1 MLYIIK
7 KDYFLADYV
16 LEAVA
21 ENKNITIIDYQ
32 RKKYCGIKKIPHTL
46 RKFLRA
52 FLCNRKGLWTN
63 SFFKEKFLSEISC
76 IKATDRVLFW
86 GCENLKELLILDK
99 EIKCNKKSVFL
110 WNPVSTINRNAYSK
124 WEYQHYLHNSGMQ
137 VYTFD
142 EADAKRYGFN
152 IVKQV
157 YRKPTHTPNY
167 NTKLHEYDVFYVG
180 TDKHRSST
188 LEKIKEKLDEQGITY
203 SINIVKDKHTVESET
218 LAGCYADKPISYGK
232 CLEMISKSRCIL
244 EILQNGQGGMTLRA
258 LEALFFKKKLI
269 TNNRAILHSPIYSP
283 NNIYVI
289 GSSKYSTLSDFINST
304 MDDIPND
311 IVSQYDISQW
321 INQFLY

>member
-21 ENKNITIIDYQ
+21 GNKDITIIDYQ
-32 RKKYCGIKKIPHTL
+32 RKKYRGIKKIPHTF

-52 FLCNRKGLWTN
+52 FVCNRKGLWTN
-63 SFFKEKFLSEISC
+63 CFFNEKFLSRISS
-76 IKATDRVLFW
+76 INTTDRVLFW

-99 EIKCNKKSVFL
+99 EIRCSKKSVFL

-137 VYTFD
+137 IFTFD

-152 IVKQV
+152 TVKQV
-157 YRKPTHTPNY
+157 YRKPTRTPND
-167 NTKLHEYDVFYVG
+167 NTASLESDVFYVG

-188 LEKIKEKLDEQGITY
+188 LENIKEKFDEQGITY

-218 LAGCYADKPISYGK
+218 LAGCYADKPISYDK
-232 CLEMISKSRCIL
+232 CLDMISNSRCVL
-244 EILQNGQGGMTLRA
+244 EILQSGQGGMTLRA

-269 TNNRAILHSPIYSP
+269 TNNTAILHTPIYSP

-289 GSSKYSTLSDFINST
+289 GSSKYSSLRDFINRP